1 MASAHYSHMG
11 MIFRALTHP
20 LYKSIAKPIF
30 FRRDP
35 EDVHDGMT
43 KLGAFLGRHAITRA
57 FTRFAFAYQ
66 NPRLTQT
73 IHGITFP
80 NPVGLA
86 AGFDKNAELVDIMGA
101 VGFGWVEVGSMTG
114 EPCPGNAKPRLWRL
128 PKSQS
133 LMVYYGL
140 KNDGAEALAKK
151 LHGRAF
157 DIPVGA
163 SVAKT
168 NSPDAC
174 TTEAGIADYAKAFR
188 LMEPVAKHM
197 TVNISCPNTFGGE
210 PFADPIRLEALLKEL
225 DTIPTEKPVFLK
237 LPADISLP
245 ELDALVEVAKKHR
258 VHGLISSNLTKDR
271 TNPNIKDVNVPD
283 KGGMSGKLSEPN
295 ANKQLEHLA
304 RTTNKRFILVGVG
317 GIFSAEDAYK
327 KIRLG
332 ASLVQLITGM
342 IFEGPQLIGDIN
354 AGLAK
359 FLERDGFKNISEAVG
374 ADIK

>member
-1 MASAHYSHMG
+1 MG

-20 LYKSIAKPIF
+20 LYKAIAKPIF

-35 EDVHDGMT
+35 EDVHDHMT
-43 KLGAFLGRHAITRA
+43 KLGAFLGHHAITRA
-57 FTRFAFAYQ
+57 LTRFTFSYQ
-66 NPRLTQT
+66 DPRLTQT
-73 IHGITFP
+73 IHGVTFP

-86 AGFDKNAELVDIMGA
+86 AGFDKNAELVDIMGS
-101 VGFGWVEVGSMTG
+101 VGFGWVEIGSVTG

-133 LMVYYGL
+133 LVVYYGL
-140 KNDGAEALAKK
+140 KNDGAESLAKK
-151 LHGRAF
+151 LLGRAF
-157 DIPVGA
+157 DIPVGV

-174 TTEAGIADYAKAFR
+174 TTEAGVADYTKAFR

-210 PFADPIRLEALLKEL
+210 PFADPVRLELLLTEL
-225 DTIPTEKPVFLK
+225 DRIPTEKPVFLK

-245 ELDALVEVAKKHR
+245 ELDALVAVAAKHR

-271 TNPNIKDVNVPD
+271 KNPNIKDANVPD

-304 RTTNKRFILVGVG
+304 RTTQKRFILVGVG

-354 AGLAK
+354 AGLVK
-359 FLERDGFKNISEAVG
+359 LLERDGFKNISEAIG
-374 ADIK
+374 ADIKR